1 MFSRKKIASCILGFV
16 LASFSTLSSALTGTD
31 EILKNIVGKNPQQL
45 KSCSEEGNRIC
56 ERNLGIL
63 YAYNFKLPN
72 GESSRDIKQAR
83 SWLSKTT
90 LYPISRYILG
100 KIYINEIGNEKVGES
115 LLLSSCVEDN
125 KEACFTLYGIWERRP
140 EDGSVRDD
148 IVARNAV
155 YAIRKIIKI
164 HNGSISMV
172 KDYKNYKDP
181 SARDLNGKLA
191 RLLIKRKDPDAIS
204 LLEKEVE
211 ADAPFASSLLAPLYE
226 TGELAPKNLI
236 RAYMMYDLSGSG
248 YADEKAK
255 VAEQMTPEQVR
266 EAQEMSWQWQD
277 THRSYRAGYRGGD
290 IGIYGG
296 FKQR

>member
-1 MFSRKKIASCILGFV
+1 MFMHKVALSTIGLAFV
-16 LASFSTLSSALTGTD
+16 LISAPLSATTSTVDILREVSKENSS
-31 EILKNIVGKNPQQL
+31 QL
-45 KSCSEEGNRIC
+45 KACADKGDRIC
-56 ERNLGIL
+56 ARNLGL
-63 YAYNFKLPN
+63 FYYFGPQFSDGKL
-72 GESSRDIKQAR
+72 SQDIDQAKL
-83 SWLSKTT
+83 WLNKTT
-90 LYPISRYILG
+90 FYPVSRYTLG
-100 KIYINEIGNEKVGES
+100 KIYINENGKEKASES
-115 LLLSSCVEDN
+115 LLLSSCTENN
-125 KEACFTLYGIWERRP
+125 KNACLALYKIYMGKPIGGIFCN
-140 EDGSVRDD
+140 DKACSK
-148 IVARNAV
+148 AV
-155 YAIRKIIKI
+155 YVVKRALEIDSNDNDLTKDDKKISSREF
-164 HNGSISMV
+164 N
-172 KDYKNYKDP
+172 D
-181 SARDLNGKLA
+181 RLA

-226 TGELAPKNLI
+226 TGELTPKNLI